1 MDTVVDLRPPV
12 DILVVDDLPQQQVVM
27 RTVLE
32 QLGENVITVGS
43 GREALKA
50 VLERSFAVILL
61 DVNMPGMDGLETA
74 SLLRTYRKTATTPII
89 FVTAYV
95 DEAEMKRGYSLGA
108 VDYISSP
115 VVPEILRSKV
125 KAFVEMHRMHEEL
138 VSRAQEREAFARAEA
153 ARAAAERARQ
163 RADFLA
169 AASQALTRSLEID
182 TTLQRIVELVSGEFA
197 ETVFVAMRRTGEA
210 GEPGG
215 EIVARSAAR
224 NQGAAPEFTEF
235 RATTLAVSFP
245 DAADY
250 LNRLLGGETSSASL
264 PAAPMLEALG
274 DAGDKLGIRR
284 ISVFPLVTG
293 SLSGAVVLCST
304 AAEAAPPERNALLQE
319 FMSHAAIA
327 VENAL
332 LFSTIRDGDRRK
344 NEFLAMLAHELRN
357 PLAPIANAAAV
368 MRSAKADDT
377 KVLRWASEIVGTQVE
392 HMVRIVEDLLDAS
405 RIARG
410 TVTLRKSPVPLSVIV
425 GRAVETSRPHL
436 IRRAQ
441 TLTCDEAA
449 PDAMVEGDVVRLAQ
463 VVSNL
468 LNNASKFTPDG
479 GHITVSTRL
488 EDGCASI
495 TVADDGQ
502 GIDEA
507 FLPHVFDL
515 FAQADTSLHRSLG
528 GLGIG
533 LTLVRH
539 LTELHGGSVKCR
551 SDGIGRGAQFI
562 VRLPATAGLQRLPAL
577 APVVHLNRKA
587 ATRALVVDDLAA
599 SAESLD
605 ALLTLHGFSVRCAA
619 DGESALRI
627 AGEMLPDIV
636 VLDIGLPDMSGYE
649 LARRLRGSGPCANA
663 LIIALS
669 GYGQEDYIR
678 HATDAGVDHYLVKPA
693 DVSTL
698 LDLMSAYEAG
708 KIEKRAEQ

>member
-1 MDTVVDLRPPV
+1 MEFALDNVAGDRTPV

-32 QLGENVITVGS
+32 QLGENVIAVGS

-50 VLERSFAVILL
+50 VLERRFAVILL

-74 SLLRTYRKTATTPII
+74 SLLRSYKKTATTPII

-125 KAFVEMHRMHEEL
+125 KAFVEMHRMHEAL
-138 VSRAQEREAFARAEA
+138 LSRAAEREAFARAEA
-153 ARAAAERARQ
+153 GRAVAERARQ

-169 AASQALTRSLEID
+169 TASQVLTRSLEID
-182 TTLQRIVELVSGEFA
+182 TTLQRIAELVAGEFA
-197 ETVFVAMRRTGEA
+197 ETVFVTVKRIGDSGAVVTRSATRGPLAAPAFDAFRSNTLGALFPQAGHYLDRLLLGEPADETSGGARIFEASNDA
-210 GEPGG
+210 GEPC
-215 EIVARSAAR
+215 
-224 NQGAAPEFTEF
+224 
-235 RATTLAVSFP
+235 
-245 DAADY
+245 
-250 LNRLLGGETSSASL
+250 
-264 PAAPMLEALG
+264 
-274 DAGDKLGIRR
+274 GIRR
-284 ISVFPLVTG
+284 IGIFPLVTA
-293 SLSGAVVLCST
+293 SLSGAVVLCYT
-304 AAEAAPPERNALLQE
+304 ASDAAAPEHQTLLQE
-319 FMSHAAIA
+319 FMSRAAIA

-368 MRSAKADDT
+368 MRDARADDA
-377 KVLRWASEIVGTQVE
+377 KVLRWAGEIVGTQVE

-410 TVTLRKSPVPLSVIV
+410 TVTLRKEPVPLSVII
-425 GRAVETSRPHL
+425 GRAVETSRPHF

-449 PDAMVEGDVVRLAQ
+449 PDAVVEGDLVRLAQ
-463 VVSNL
+463 VISNL

-479 GHITVSTRL
+479 GHITVSTRM

-502 GIDEA
+502 GIDET
-507 FLPHVFDL
+507 FLPHVFEL

-539 LTELHGGSVKCR
+539 LTELHGGSVTCR
-551 SDGIGRGAQFI
+551 SEGVGRGAQFV
-562 VRLPATAGLQRLPAL
+562 VRLPAVAGPHRLAAR
-577 APVVHLNRKA
+577 APVVHLNRKT
-587 ATRALVVDDLAA
+587 ATRVLVVDDLAA

-605 ALLTLHGFSVRCAA
+605 ALLTLHGFSVRCAV
-619 DGESALRI
+619 DGGSALRV
-627 AGEMLPDIV
+627 AGETRPDIV

-649 LARRLRGSGPCANA
+649 LAKHLRCGACPDA
-663 LIIALS
+663 LIVALS
-669 GYGQEDYIR
+669 GYGQEENIR

-693 DVSTL
+693 DIGTL
-698 LDLMSAYEAG
+698 LELMSEHEAAKLG
-708 KIEKRAEQ
+708 KSAGN

>member
-1 MDTVVDLRPPV
+1 MENATGLKQPV
-12 DILVVDDLPQQQVVM
+12 DILVVDDLPQQQVVT

-32 QLGENVITVGS
+32 QLGENVIIVGS

-74 SLLRTYRKTATTPII
+74 SLLRNYKKTATTPII

-115 VVPEILRSKV
+115 VIPEILRSKV
-125 KAFVEMHRMHEEL
+125 KAFVEMHRMHEAL
-138 VSRAQEREAFARAEA
+138 LSRAEEREAFARAEE

-169 AASQALTRSLEID
+169 AASQVLTRSLEID
-182 TTLQRIVELVSGEFA
+182 TTLERIVELVAGEFA
-197 ETVFVAMRRTGEA
+197 ELAFVAVRRVGES
-210 GEPGG
+210 GS
-215 EIVARSAAR
+215 EIVARSAMR
-224 NQGAAPEFTEF
+224 GPLPAPDFAGF
-235 RATTLAVSFP
+235 RQNTLAVSFP
-245 DAADY
+245 DASDY
-250 LNRLLGGETSSASL
+250 LNRLLDDGTLDHAPGATHVLETMG
-264 PAAPMLEALG
+264 AAHRFS
-274 DAGDKLGIRR
+274 GIRR
-284 ISVFPLVTG
+284 VSIFPLVTG
-293 SLSGAVVLCST
+293 SLSGAVVLCT
-304 AAEAAPPERNALLQE
+304 TGADAATPEHNTLLKE
-319 FMSHAAIA
+319 FMSRAEIA

-332 LFSTIRDGDRRK
+332 LFSAIRDGDRRK

-410 TVTLRKSPVPLSVIV
+410 TVTLRKAPVPLSVIV
-425 GRAVETSRPHL
+425 GRAVETSRPHF

-441 TLTCDEAA
+441 TLTCDEGA
-449 PDAMVEGDVVRLAQ
+449 PDAVVEGDVVRLAQ

-479 GHITVSTRL
+479 GHIRLSTRL
-488 EDGCASI
+488 EEGSASI

-502 GIDEA
+502 GIDER
-507 FLPHVFDL
+507 FVPHVFDL

-551 SDGIGRGAQFI
+551 SDGVGRGAEFV
-562 VRLPATAGLQRLPAL
+562 VRLPATAGLQKLPAL
-577 APVVHLNRKA
+577 APVVHLNRKV
-587 ATRALVVDDLAA
+587 ATRTLVVDDLVA

-605 ALLTLHGFSVRCAA
+605 ALLTLHGFSVKCAA
-619 DGESALRI
+619 DGQSALRI

-636 VLDIGLPDMSGYE
+636 VLDIGLPDMSGYD
-649 LARRLRGSGPCANA
+649 LARRLRREGPCESA

-669 GYGQEDYIR
+669 GYGQEEYVR
-678 HATDAGVDHYLVKPA
+678 HAADAGIDHYLVKPA
-693 DVSTL
+693 DVETL
-698 LDLMSAYEAG
+698 LDLMSAHEAA
-708 KIEKRAEQ
+708 KIGKRAEQ